1 MKHLLFLIS
10 LVAIS
15 LPAYSQGF
23 LSRLFSSKSSISA
36 VPVGNL
42 PVQIEGTSS
51 LLFLNGSLC
60 TANDHNALTLFFLD
74 TATAAISDSILLA
87 PYVYDMEEISQDSDY
102 LYFGDMGDNNGVRND
117 LRILR
122 LSKSSL
128 PSGPFLF
135 DTIAFSYPERTD
147 STARDFDCEAFIV
160 TDSSIILFT
169 KQWNSLAT
177 VCYSI
182 PKTPGIWLADSVL
195 SLPVEG
201 LVTGACF
208 QPERRL
214 LVLCGY
220 NSLCSPF
227 VFLAYDFEDLAFDR
241 ASHQRIP
248 LSNGMGTQIE
258 GIATVD
264 GIHYFLSCEKFNHLG
279 VTKPSQ
285 LLRLNLSEQLSDYL
299 NPSIDAVT
307 DITLDK
313 DRVVVYPNPTSTRLH
328 LPADKIKRYALI
340 DMQKRTIM
348 QGSAD
353 EWINLYHLTAAT
365 YHLRLTLKNNTT
377 KTITIVKQ

>member
-36 VPVGNL
+36 NPVGNL
-42 PVQIEGTSS
+42 PAQIEGTSS
-51 LLFLNGSLC
+51 LFFYDGRLW
-60 TANDHNALTLFFLD
+60 TANDHNALTLYSLD
-74 TATAAISDSILLA
+74 TATAAISDSIHIA
-87 PYVYDMEEISQDSDY
+87 PYIYDMEEISQDDDY
-102 LYFGDMGDNNGVRND
+102 FYFGDMGDNNGVRND
-117 LRILR
+117 LHILR

-128 PSGPFLF
+128 PSGPFQF
-135 DTIAFSYPERTD
+135 DTIAFSYPDRTD

-169 KQWNSLAT
+169 KQWYSLAT
-177 VCYSI
+177 VGYSI
-182 PKTPGIWLADSVL
+182 PKTPGSWLADSLL

-201 LVTGACF
+201 LVTGACY

-227 VFLAYDFEDLAFDR
+227 VFLAYDFEGLAFDR

-258 GIATVD
+258 GIATVN
-264 GIHYFLSCEKFNHLG
+264 GIHYFLSCEKFDHLG

-299 NPSIDAVT
+299 NPPIDAVT

-313 DRVVVYPNPTSTRLH
+313 DRVVVYPNPTSSRLH

-353 EWINLYHLTAAT
+353 EWINLYHLPAAT